1 MIYVF
6 KKIFPFV
13 LCLCLLFVS
22 VFGSSSVKAVDYS
35 DTLKMVDLL
44 AAGYYEVYGYA
55 DGDGESVSNVDPF
68 TVNLDI
74 PYFSEEVV
82 PRGSEGETV
91 RYSDLEFISFYWEPL
106 NQVVTSQLYLYV
118 FQRGTMSVE
127 INGQRYSS
135 SFAGEFDGYFSQ
147 YVTFK
152 PQQVH
157 SIKISFTADSG
168 STFSYPRSILS
179 VFTFPSIRKQVVDGE
194 IQVDLNMADY
204 NDSLGEWVTFYDRIV
219 DAPLSLQ
226 TDKDYSY
233 YIPII
238 KYEGY
243 WLDNFHKVEMANIH
257 LVFDMYTQAAS
268 DVLDSVYLTFAS
280 MGTTVFHSAYVSPHL
295 SEYKN
300 TGYALEASLYY
311 ADLSKEGM
319 DGVYKDYEANG
330 WNMYIDTTG
339 VNFRQNKYLH
349 IMLQV
354 QPLKTN
360 YEYDTYTYFELLNC
374 EYSYT
379 IASDF
384 TPSIVISNLNTMIR
398 YLTFINGNAES
409 IDSTLVQNHL
419 EITSYLDSIIE
430 SLNASSSQ
438 QQEIDQGK
446 EQMQTQAGELSD
458 LNDVMGSVERPNVDF
473 SDAVTD
479 VGGTIL
485 PNNYLSYVVNEPHVY
500 AILGTVCL
508 LMVISFIFFGR
519 KR

>member
-13 LCLCLLFVS
+13 LCCCLLFVS
-22 VFGSSSVKAVDYS
+22 VFGSLSVKAVDYS
-35 DTLKMVDLL
+35 DTSKMVDLL

-55 DGDGESVSNVDPF
+55 DGDGESVPNVDPF

-82 PRGSEGETV
+82 PRGAEGEVV
-91 RYSDLEFISFYWEPL
+91 RFDDLEFISFYWEPL
-106 NQVVTSQLYLYV
+106 NQVVTSQLYFYFYRPENV
-118 FQRGTMSVE
+118 KVE
-127 INGQRYSS
+127 INGVNRPAN
-135 SFAGEFDGYFSQ
+135 FAGSTSGYFSY
-147 YVTFK
+147 YVEFTSVQVQNIKVSFSTSSGTF
-152 PQQVH
+152 P
-157 SIKISFTADSG
+157 
-168 STFSYPRSILS
+168 YPRSILS
-179 VFTFPSIRKQVVDGE
+179 CFSFPSIRKQIDDGE

-204 NDSLGEWVTFYDRIV
+204 NDDLGEWVTFYDRIV
-219 DAPLSLQ
+219 DAPLTLK
-226 TDKDYSY
+226 TDKDYPY

-243 WLDNFHKVEMANIH
+243 WLEEFHKVEMANIH
-257 LVFDMYTQAAS
+257 LVFDIYSESSS
-268 DVLDSVYLTFAS
+268 DVLDSIYLTFAS
-280 MGTTVFHSAYVSPHL
+280 MGTTVFHSAYVSPYL

-300 TGYALEASLYY
+300 TGYALEATLYY

-339 VNFRQNKYLH
+339 VNFRENRYLH

-354 QPLKTN
+354 QPVKTN
-360 YEYDTYTYFELLNC
+360 YEYDTYTYFELFNC

-384 TPSIVISNLNTMIR
+384 TPSVVITNLNTMIH
-398 YLTFINGNAES
+398 YLTMINGSTES

-419 EITSYLDSIIE
+419 ELKSYLDRIIE
-430 SLNASSSQ
+430 NLNASSSQ
-438 QQEIDQGK
+438 QEQVDQGK
-446 EQMQTQAGELSD
+446 EQMQSQAGELSD
-458 LNDVMGSVERPNVDF
+458 LNDVMGSVERPNIDF
-473 SDAVTD
+473 SDAVAD

-508 LMVISFIFFGR
+508 LMVISFIFFGK